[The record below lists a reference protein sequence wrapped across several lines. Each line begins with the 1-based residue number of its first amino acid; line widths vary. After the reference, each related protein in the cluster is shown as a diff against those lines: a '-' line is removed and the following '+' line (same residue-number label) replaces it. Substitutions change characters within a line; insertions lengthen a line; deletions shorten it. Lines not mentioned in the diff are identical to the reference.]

1 MRHAIRTFLV
11 TLGMLATV
19 APLAAVGG
27 PAGGGT
33 LPFGDG
39 MAAIESYDV
48 VTKRVAIGKLSVG
61 LLPKAAASLD
71 EQLARHG
78 LPAGRSFGAK
88 FNVVR
93 DAAGQPV
100 IESIYVF
107 PPKRK

>member
-1 MRHAIRTFLV
+1 MRDAIRTFLV
-11 TLGMLATV
+11 TLGLLATV
-19 APLAAVGG
+19 APMAAVGAS
-27 PAGGGT
+27 AGGGT

-39 MAAIESYDV
+39 MAAIERYDV

-61 LLPKAAASLD
+61 LLPSAASSLD
-71 EQLARHG
+71 AQLARHG
-78 LPAGRSFGAK
+78 LAAGRPFGAK

-107 PPKRK
+107 PPSKK